1 MGQTSDQIENQIETR
16 REDLRSNLEE
26 LEDKVKS
33 ATDWRQQF
41 RNNTGTLLVVA
52 FGGGLLLAGI
62 TRRGGRRDYRGSP
75 GTLAE
80 RIERAPRRTSPR
92 LQELR
97 QTWDHIQSA
106 LIGVAASKVK
116 DTLGEFI
123 PGFRE
128 QISRHDR
135 FREEAPEGHPEQGDY
150 AAGARPEPRH

>member
-1 MGQTSDQIENQIETR
+1 MGQTSDQIESQIETR

-41 RNNTGTLLVVA
+41 RNNTGTMLAIA
-52 FGGGLLLAGI
+52 FGGGLLLSGVL
-62 TRRGGRRDYRGSP
+62 GRGSRRSYRAP
-75 GTLAE
+75 SALP
-80 RIERAPRRTSPR
+80 ERAPRRSSPR
-92 LQELR
+92 VQELR

-116 DTLGEFI
+116 DTLADFI

-128 QISRHDR
+128 QISRRDPYHQD
-135 FREEAPEGHPEQGDY
+135 EHQGHAGESGYAGSEQ
-150 AAGARPEPRH
+150 AEPRH

>member
-26 LEDKVKS
+26 LEYKVKS

-41 RNNTGTLLVVA
+41 RNNTGTLLAIA

-62 TRRGGRRDYRGSP
+62 TRRGGRRDYRGRV
-75 GTLAE
+75 GTLAA
-80 RIERAPRRTSPR
+80 RVERAPRRASPR

-106 LIGVAASKVK
+106 LIGVVASKVK

-123 PGFRE
+123 PGFRD
-128 QISRHDR
+128 QISR
-135 FREEAPEGHPEQGDY
+135 REGSRDEEHGVHPEEGGY
-150 AAGARPEPRH
+150 APGSRPEPRH